1 VFCVFPNEKEE
12 EGAEFVELLEVF
24 PKLKEFELALLLVL
38 LPKLNCE
45 GEFVFPKLP
54 PKVVVLAFELGVP
67 NVEVEGVEK
76 DPNVDAPVFVPNIEG
91 AGVDD

>member
-1 VFCVFPNEKEE
+1 M
-12 EGAEFVELLEVF
+12 ELLEVF
-24 PKLKEFELALLLVL
+24 PKLKEFELALLLAL

-45 GEFVFPKLP
+45 GEFVLFPKLP

-67 NVEVEGVEK
+67 NVEGVGVEK

>member
-1 VFCVFPNEKEE
+1 VFPNEKE

-54 PKVVVLAFELGVP
+54 PKVVVFAFELGVP
-67 NVEVEGVEK
+67 NELVLGVEK
-76 DPNVDAPVFVPNIEG
+76 DPNVVDPEVFPNTAEG
-91 AGVDD
+91 VAVDD